1 MLITPE
7 STSVLECTEASQTFS
22 DKPLEGSKH
31 YADLYTLALDICK
44 EDVHQQMAKAKA
56 VFVNSVYE
64 FLTTCK
70 VLSYAWMASFCL
82 NKVSTESLRQV
93 LINLFL
99 LFGNAIF
106 MGRQASLSWLGKK
119 LCILQ
124 NKLNP
129 NFKGVKTKV
138 EVLCWKRIQNTIRT
152 LFSQKDLGISN

>member
-1 MLITPE
+1 MQYIHTTYLLLYITLLHLKCFQLFSSEFHSKKQIAAEFCSISVGILAGKNSQLNPIISLLLDVTHEVMLITPE

-70 VLSYAWMASFCL
+70 VLSYA
-82 NKVSTESLRQV
+82 
-93 LINLFL
+93 
-99 LFGNAIF
+99 
-106 MGRQASLSWLGKK
+106 
-119 LCILQ
+119 
-124 NKLNP
+124 
-129 NFKGVKTKV
+129 
-138 EVLCWKRIQNTIRT
+138 
-152 LFSQKDLGISN
+152 